1 MGYVIVT
8 DSVPDLEE
16 AFLLQNGICTVPL
29 RFTVDG
35 WDTAEDDFGR
45 TVSFSDFYQ
54 QLRAGRIITTAP
66 ADQTAFTSVF
76 EGILKSR
83 RDVVYFGL
91 SSRLSEQYQTACMA
105 AKELQERY
113 DNEIYCVDTL
123 AVSGGQALLVREAVK
138 RKAEGMTAEQLAE
151 WAEAYRSRIAQY
163 VLVDDPKY
171 LQRNGDIE
179 QQSFRFGSRGSM
191 CQLLRIEA
199 GRLVP
204 GKKVRGRKKTLEL
217 LERQLATQLPAGGAA
232 YISHGDCREDAEEL
246 AKYLLRHAGVSH
258 AELIVLNQVV
268 GAHAGPDAIGVCFCR
283 EASADMDTEKPQS
296 HD

>member
-16 AFLLQNGICTVPL
+16 AFLFQNGICTVPL

-54 QLRAGRIITTAP
+54 QLRNGTIITTAP

-91 SSRLSEQYQTACMA
+91 SSRLSEQYHTACA
-105 AKELQERY
+105 AAEELRERY
-113 DNEIYCVDTL
+113 DNAIYCVDTL
-123 AVSGGQALLVREAVK
+123 MVSGGQALMVREAVK

-151 WAEAYRSRIAQY
+151 WAEAYRSRIVQY

-179 QQSFRFGSRGSM
+179 QQHSRFGSRGNM
-191 CQLLRIEA
+191 CQLLHIEA
-199 GRLVP
+199 GGLVP
-204 GKKVRGRKKTLEL
+204 GKKVRGRSKALEL
-217 LERQLATQLPAGGAA
+217 LERQLAAQLPEGSAV
-232 YISHGDCREDAEEL
+232 YISHGDCREDAETL
-246 AKYLLRHAGVSH
+246 AKYLLKHAGVNH
-258 AELIVLNQVV
+258 AEFIVLNQVI

-283 EASADMDTEKPQS
+283 KASADMDAEEPQS

>member
-16 AFLLQNGICTVPL
+16 AFLFQNGICTVPL
-29 RFTVDG
+29 RFTVEG

-45 TVSFSDFYQ
+45 TVSFSEFYQ
-54 QLRAGRIITTAP
+54 QLRNGTIITTAP

-91 SSRLSEQYQTACMA
+91 SSRLSTQYQTACGA
-105 AKELQERY
+105 AEELRKRY

-123 AVSGGQALLVREAVK
+123 AVSGGQALLVREAV
-138 RKAEGMTAEQLAE
+138 RHKAEGMTAEQLAE
-151 WAEAYRSRIAQY
+151 WAEAFRNQIVQY

-179 QQSFRFGSRGSM
+179 PQHSLFGARGTA
-191 CQLLRIEA
+191 CQLMQMEA
-199 GRLVP
+199 GVLVP
-204 GKKVRGRKKTLEL
+204 GKKIRGRKKALEL
-217 LERQLATQLPAGGAA
+217 LERQLTARLPAGGEA
-232 YISHGDCREDAEEL
+232 YISHGDCREEAEEL
-246 AKYLLRHAGVSH
+246 AKALLRHAGLKHV
-258 AELIVLNQVV
+258 ELIVLNEVI
-268 GAHAGPDAIGVCFCR
+268 GAHTGPDAISVCFSR
-283 EASADMDTEKPQS
+283 EEAAVMEPEESGAQD
-296 HD
+296 